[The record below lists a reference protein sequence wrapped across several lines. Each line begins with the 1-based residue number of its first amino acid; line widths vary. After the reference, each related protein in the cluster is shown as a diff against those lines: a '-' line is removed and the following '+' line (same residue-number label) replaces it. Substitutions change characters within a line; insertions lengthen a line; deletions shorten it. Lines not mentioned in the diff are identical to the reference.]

1 MKDRF
6 LISEVSTVGPGTTE
20 FVVEAPRVAAH
31 AHPGQ
36 FVIVRPT
43 VGSERIPLTICGF
56 DAELGTITLV
66 VQSVGRTTTE
76 MQGLGAGEH
85 LADVLGPLGT
95 PTEIDR
101 FGTCVVVAGGVGVAI
116 ALPVARA
123 LTGAGNEVI
132 GVLGARTA
140 EHVIL
145 KEAFEKACHEVAITT
160 EDGSVGTTG
169 FVTDAL
175 KLILDDR
182 SIDRVF
188 AVGPIPMMR
197 AVAEMTRDGAVPTIA
212 SLNPIMVDGTGMCGG
227 CRVRVGG
234 DTRFACVD
242 GPEFDAHL
250 VDFESLARRNTAYRA
265 FESCQLQI
273 VEAAHG

>member
-43 VGSERIPLTICGF
+43 VGSERIPLTICDF
-56 DAELGTITLV
+56 DAEVGTITLV
-66 VQSVGRTTTE
+66 VQAVGRTTTE
-76 MQGLGAGEH
+76 MQDLGAGEH
-85 LADVLGPLGT
+85 LADVLGPLGA

-123 LTGAGNEVI
+123 LTAAGNEVI
-132 GVLGARTA
+132 GVLGARTT
-140 EHVIL
+140 EQVIL
-145 KEAFEKACHEVAITT
+145 RSAFEQACRELAITT
-160 EDGSVGTTG
+160 EDGSVGTKG

-175 KLILDDR
+175 LRILDHR

-188 AVGPIPMMR
+188 AVGPIAMMR
-197 AVAEMTRDGAVPTIA
+197 AVSEMTRDRQVPTIA

-227 CRVRVGG
+227 CRVSVGG

-250 VDFESLARRNTAYRA
+250 VDFDSLERRNTAYRA

-273 VEAAHG
+273 AEASHG

>member
-1 MKDRF
+1 VKDRF

-20 FVVEAPRVAAH
+20 FVVEAPRAAAH

-43 VGSERIPLTICGF
+43 IGSERIPLTICDF
-56 DAELGTITLV
+56 DAEVGTITLV

-76 MQGLGAGEH
+76 MQHLGAGEH
-85 LADVLGPLGT
+85 LADVLGPLGV
-95 PTEIDR
+95 PTEIER

-123 LTGAGNEVI
+123 LTAAGNEVI
-132 GVLGARTA
+132 GILGARTA

-145 KEAFEKACHEVAITT
+145 RGAFEQACREVAITT
-160 EDGSVGTTG
+160 EDGSVGTKG

-175 KLILDDR
+175 MSILDDR

-197 AVAEMTRDGAVPTIA
+197 AVAEMTRDRQVPTIG

-227 CRVRVGG
+227 CRVSVGG
-234 DTRFACVD
+234 ETRFACVD

-250 VDFESLARRNTAYRA
+250 VDFDSLERRNTAYRA
-265 FESCQLQI
+265 FESCQLQV
-273 VEAAHG
+273 VEASHG

>member
-6 LISEVSTVGPGTTE
+6 LISEVSTVGPGTAE
-20 FVVEAPRVAAH
+20 FVIEAPRVAAH

-43 VGSERIPLTICGF
+43 VGSERIPLTICDF
-56 DAELGTITLV
+56 DPDGGTITLV
-66 VQSVGRTTTE
+66 VQSVGRTTAE
-76 MQGLGAGEH
+76 MQHLGAGDH

-95 PTEIDR
+95 PTEVER

-123 LTGAGNEVI
+123 LRAAGNRVVGI
-132 GVLGARTA
+132 LGARSA
-140 EHVIL
+140 AHVIL
-145 KEAFEKACHEVAITT
+145 RGAFEQACDELTITT
-160 EDGSVGTTG
+160 EDGSVGIQG
-169 FVTDAL
+169 FVTNAL
-175 KLILDDR
+175 VSILDDR

-197 AVAEMTRDGAVPTIA
+197 AVAALTRDRAVPTIA

-242 GPEFDAHL
+242 GPEFDAHQ
-250 VDFESLARRNTAYRA
+250 VDFDSLEHRNTAYRA
-265 FESCQLQI
+265 FESCQLEM
-273 VEAAHG
+273 VTAPDG